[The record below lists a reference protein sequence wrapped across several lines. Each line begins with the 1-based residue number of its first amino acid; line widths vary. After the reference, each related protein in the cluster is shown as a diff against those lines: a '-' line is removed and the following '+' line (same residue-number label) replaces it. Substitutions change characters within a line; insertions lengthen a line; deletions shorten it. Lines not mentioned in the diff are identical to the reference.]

1 LKVEREVEGLGEFCV
16 KNAIVVDTA
25 VFAVPDYLLALG
37 HEFHVEFN
45 QVFVLA

>member
-1 LKVEREVEGLGEFCV
+1 MKVEREVEGLGEFGV
-16 KNAIVVDTA
+16 KDAIVVDTA